1 MTKLWLLRG
10 DRRGYDTYD
19 SCIVAADTEQEA
31 RQISPASYNKFGYS
45 SSWCTS
51 PENVTVEY
59 LGLTERVIS
68 GIILSSFNAG

>member
-19 SCIVAADTEQEA
+19 SCVVAADTEDEA
-31 RQISPASYNKFGYS
+31 RLISPASYKQFGYS
-45 SSWCTS
+45 SAWAST
-51 PENVTVEY
+51 PEAVKVEY
-59 LGLTERVIS
+59 LGLTDRNIS